1 MKVKSGRNDPCPCGS
16 GKKFKACCG
25 QLASEVSA
33 DGSVTSAELNQL
45 AALLNSRRYVELE
58 SKSLGLLQRYPD
70 AGVVWQLLAVS
81 LSKQGKDALVAL
93 ERAAA
98 LLPQDA
104 AAHNNLGNALAVLG
118 RFDHALASFRKAL
131 LLRPG
136 FAEAHNNIGNVRL
149 DLGQLD
155 QAAASYRQ
163 ALELKPD
170 YAEACNNLGHA
181 SRGLGRLEEAMASFR
196 QAIALRP
203 DFAEAY
209 NSLGMV
215 LRDLARLDEA
225 VANYHRA
232 IELNPGFAD
241 AHGNLAIALRLQ
253 GRTAEAEASCRQALQ
268 INPAS
273 AAAIVVLAESR
284 ADQGQFAEAEDLFK
298 RAIALEPQSPEA
310 WAGIPRLR
318 RMTPDDSQWLAQAL
332 RIVTQSLSPRQEA
345 PLRYAIA
352 KYFDDVKEFEQAFVN
367 YQRANQLTAEY
378 RTKHDRQQLTQAVD
392 RVIQSSGQR
401 WTSQKGG
408 DGNPSMRPVF
418 IVGMVRSG
426 TTLVEQIL
434 ASHPAVF
441 GAGELAF
448 WNSTAAM
455 YYSSALSGGISANIL
470 GKLADDYLRL
480 LGHLSADA
488 LRVVD
493 KMPANFLHMG
503 LIHAA
508 LPNAR
513 FIHMQRDPIDT
524 CLSIYFQ
531 HFETGHSYAN
541 DLGDLAH
548 AYNQYLRVMAHW
560 RLVLPANLVLNLPYE
575 GLVADQE
582 AWSRKIVEF
591 VGLPWDPRC
600 LEFERTH
607 RTVITASKW
616 QVRQRINT
624 ASIGRWRNYQK
635 FLGPLRELTAS
646 SPR

>member
-1 MKVKSGRNDPCPCGS
+1 MNVKSGRNDPCPCGS

-25 QLASEVSA
+25 QLGSEVSA
-33 DGSVTSAELNQL
+33 DTSATPAEMSQL
-45 AALLNSRRYVELE
+45 AALVNSRRYVELE
-58 SKSLGLLQRYPD
+58 SKSLGLLARYPD
-70 AGVVWQLLAVS
+70 AGLVWQLLAVS
-81 LSKQGKDALVAL
+81 LSRQGKDSLAAL
-93 ERAAA
+93 ERAAE

-104 AAHNNLGNALAVLG
+104 AAHNNLGNALAVRG
-118 RFDHALASFRKAL
+118 RFDEAMASFRQAL
-131 LLRPG
+131 LLRAD
-136 FAEAHNNIGNVRL
+136 FAEAHNNIGNVLL

-170 YAEACNNLGHA
+170 YAEACNNLGNA
-181 SRGLGRLEEAMASFR
+181 SRGLGRLDEAVASLR
-196 QAIALRP
+196 QAIALRA
-203 DFAEAY
+203 DFADAH

-225 VANYHRA
+225 VASYHHA

-241 AHGNLAIALRLQ
+241 AHSNLAIALRLQ
-253 GRTAEAEASCRQALQ
+253 GRTAEAEASCRKALQ

-273 AAAIVVLAESR
+273 AATIVVLAEAR
-284 ADQGQFAEAEDLFK
+284 ADQGQFAEAEALFK
-298 RAIALEPQSPEA
+298 RAIELEPESPEA
-310 WAGIPRLR
+310 WAAIPRLR
-318 RMTPDDSQWLAQAL
+318 RMTRDDSRWLAQAQ
-332 RIVTQSLSPRQEA
+332 RVAAQSLSPRQEA

-352 KYFDDVKEFEQAFVN
+352 KYFDDLKEFEQAFAN
-367 YQRANQLTAEY
+367 YQRANQLTAKY
-378 RTKHDRQQLTQAVD
+378 RIKHDRQQLTQAVD
-392 RVIQSSGQR
+392 RVVQSSDKR
-401 WTSQKGG
+401 WTSQTGG
-408 DGNPSMRPVF
+408 HGNLSMRPVF

-448 WNSTAAM
+448 WNSAAAM
-455 YYSSALSGGISANIL
+455 YHSSALGGGMSANIV

-480 LGHLSADA
+480 LEHLSAHA
-488 LRVVD
+488 VRVVD

-541 DLGDLAH
+541 DLDDLAH
-548 AYNQYLRVMAHW
+548 AYRQYLRVMAHW
-560 RLVLPANLVLNLPYE
+560 RLALPANLILDLPYE

-616 QVRQRINT
+616 QVRQRINS
-624 ASIGRWRNYQK
+624 ASIERWRNYEK
-635 FLGPLRELTAS
+635 FLGPLKELTALN
-646 SPR
+646 PR